1 MGSGCRLFEVHN
13 MLSLKANRWSRR
25 EFLSVGSLGLG
36 GLALPQLLQ
45 AESAIKKAGGLAK
58 DKCVVFLFQ
67 HGGPSQFETFDPK
80 MSAPAGIRSMTGE
93 IPTSIPG
100 ITFGSTMER
109 LAKLANKFS
118 VVRSFTTE
126 SNAHDTKPIISKRF
140 SNGAHLGSHYARV
153 AGPNNP
159 RNGMP
164 RNLSLFPR
172 AVDNSAGPAFM
183 DLGRFDSTGELGSA
197 FAPFAPSG
205 EGNLKRDMK
214 LTIDPTRL
222 DDRRSLLASLDKWRH
237 VIGESDVAESFDR
250 FQSQAFQ
257 TLTGTVAEAFDIT
270 KEDSKLIERYD
281 TSTLMNAQ
289 RISKKWNNRPRYI
302 EHVNSLGKLMLLARR
317 LAERGAGFITITTN
331 FVWDMHADLN
341 NATMIEGMGYVG
353 RPFDHAVSAF
363 IEDVEAQGLRDK
375 ILLVCCG
382 EMGRTPKVNA
392 KAGRDHWAGIAPL
405 LLYGGGLKMG
415 HVVGSS
421 TRDGGE
427 PASDRV
433 TIPNLYSTI
442 MNTVLDTG
450 KIRTMAGVPSEV
462 QSVINGA
469 EPITQ
474 LI

>member
-1 MGSGCRLFEVHN
+1 
-13 MLSLKANRWSRR
+13 MLGLKANRLSRR

-109 LAKLANKFS
+109 LAKLAHKFS
-118 VVRSFTTE
+118 IVRSFTTE

-140 SNGAHLGSHYARV
+140 SGGAHLGSHYARV

-172 AVDNSAGPAFM
+172 AVDNSAGPSFM

-214 LTIDPTRL
+214 LMIDPNRL

-250 FQSQAFQ
+250 FQAQAFQ

-281 TSTLMNAQ
+281 TSTLMDAQ
-289 RISKKWNNRPRYI
+289 SISKKWNNRPRYI

-317 LAERGAGFITITTN
+317 LA
-331 FVWDMHADLN
+331 
-341 NATMIEGMGYVG
+341 
-353 RPFDHAVSAF
+353 
-363 IEDVEAQGLRDK
+363 
-375 ILLVCCG
+375 
-382 EMGRTPKVNA
+382 
-392 KAGRDHWAGIAPL
+392 
-405 LLYGGGLKMG
+405 
-415 HVVGSS
+415 
-421 TRDGGE
+421 
-427 PASDRV
+427 
-433 TIPNLYSTI
+433 
-442 MNTVLDTG
+442 
-450 KIRTMAGVPSEV
+450 
-462 QSVINGA
+462 
-469 EPITQ
+469 
-474 LI
+474 